1 MHFLLKKIRKDEW
14 ITPWLSISSSS
25 ALGFVYDMFQSFIS
39 FGALENKI
47 YFTIQQWFMT
57 SWISILVMPLDS
69 CERTILH
76 FGMKIILIALCK
88 RNENYRNPENI
99 IIISCFTK
107 CLVRWSTHF
116 SPVSMKRWQ
125 WLLYRITFFI
135 HAKKN
140 AVFRRCIEKLYNS
153 YQIWLSSLKTCNFF
167 INDQTSNQCHDKIIL
182 RTTMNITQIL
192 LGSLASYIYV

>member
-39 FGALENKI
+39 VGALENKI

-116 SPVSMKRWQ
+116 SPVSTKRWQ

-140 AVFRRCIEKLYNS
+140 AVFGDAQRNYTIVIRYDFPHSKHVTFL
-153 YQIWLSSLKTCNFF
+153 
-167 INDQTSNQCHDKIIL
+167 
-182 RTTMNITQIL
+182 
-192 LGSLASYIYV
+192 